1 MEFKRVL
8 ESLPE
13 KRRKSVERAVLEE
26 IENLA
31 IRWAQLS
38 NQIEQANGEK
48 ANIKPSLV
56 QLVSAVS
63 PETKTVWTDRV
74 KVNVVS
80 LPPRRE
86 ADSKKFLG
94 LLKSLTDNPD
104 LFTKILAACI
114 DIRVNEALKLFRIHF
129 GEEAVRQL
137 SEITIEKP
145 QDPRLLVE
153 LLAKEEE
160 KK

>member
-13 KRRKSVERAVLEE
+13 KRRKSVEKAVLEE

-31 IRWAQLS
+31 IRWVQLS
-38 NQIEQANGEK
+38 SQIEQANREK

-56 QLVSAVS
+56 QLVSAVG
-63 PETKTVWTDRV
+63 PETKTVVTKKA

-86 ADSKKFLG
+86 VDSKEFLG
-94 LLKSLTDNPD
+94 LLKSLTDNPE
-104 LFTKILAACI
+104 LFTRILAACI
-114 DIRVNEALKLFRIHF
+114 DVRVDEAMKLFRIHF
-129 GEEAVRQL
+129 GEEAVERL
-137 SEITIEKP
+137 NEIVTEKP
-145 QDPRLLVE
+145 QGPRLLVE
-153 LLAKEEE
+153 LLSQKEE
-160 KK
+160 K

>member
-86 ADSKKFLG
+86 VDSKKFLG

-104 LFTKILAACI
+104 LFTKIFAACI

-153 LLAKEEE
+153 LFAKEE